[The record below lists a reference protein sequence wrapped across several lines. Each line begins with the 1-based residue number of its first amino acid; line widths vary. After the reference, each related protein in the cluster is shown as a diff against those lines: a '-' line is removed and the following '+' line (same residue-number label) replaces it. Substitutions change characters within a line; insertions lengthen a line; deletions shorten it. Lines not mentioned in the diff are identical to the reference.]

1 MSTSFE
7 DNNND
12 IKLTAQQRAKQK
24 YYLKIKSDPSYK
36 EKQRESTQRYYNKN
50 KNDIDFKIKI
60 NEQQRVYYMNKKI
73 KEFLPTALLP
83 DII

>member
-50 KNDIDFKIKI
+50 KNDIEFKIKI